1 MGLDLWFRD
10 DVMRILASAHETMQA
25 CTGAV
30 GPISPELSEAYRR
43 GFVDALRVVAVA
55 FGVAAPSL
63 RPVDCDRLSRSSTV
77 VQWVGQDD

>member
-30 GPISPELSEAYRR
+30 GPISPELSETYRQ
-43 GFVDALRVVAVA
+43 GFVDALRAIAIA
-55 FGVAAPSL
+55 FGVAAPNL
-63 RPVDCDRLSRSSTV
+63 PHVDRDRLPPGLGGRSSG
-77 VQWVGQDD
+77 WSG

>member
-1 MGLDLWFRD
+1 MALDLWFRD

-30 GPISPELSEAYRR
+30 GSISPDLCETYRQ
-43 GFVDALRVVAVA
+43 GFVDALRAIAIA

-63 RPVDCDRLSRSSTV
+63 THVDRDRLPPEPGGRS
-77 VQWVGQDD
+77 VGWPG

>member
-30 GPISPELSEAYRR
+30 GPISPELSEPYRQ
-43 GFVDALRVVAVA
+43 GFVDALRAIAIA
-55 FGVAAPSL
+55 FGVAAPSV
-63 RPVDCDRLSRSSTV
+63 RHVDRDRLPPELGGPS
-77 VQWVGQDD
+77 VGWPG